1 MLEAMWKSVNNHI
14 QDVHD
19 GHSELYP
26 ECAHGPLDEDERD
39 KEWLQP
45 CKKHIVS
52 SSVQTNSVA
61 TLNKEFV
68 QFSLVFSIQ
77 GV

>member
-1 MLEAMWKSVNNHI
+1 MLEAMWKSVSNHI

-45 CKKHIVS
+45 CKIYI
-52 SSVQTNSVA
+52 
-61 TLNKEFV
+61 
-68 QFSLVFSIQ
+68 SIQ
-77 GV
+77 FTMNIPSC